1 MQVVEYVEIKVGG
14 RKVKLKVE
22 KQLNIVKIMKLP
34 GLHRVLK
41 MVVIR
46 TEKMLMTTT
55 QVERPEKVMLV
66 TRVEKYRLE
75 VEMAVLCSSVWMA
88 MACCLCE
95 NGGYRMT

>member
-22 KQLNIVKIMKLP
+22 KQLNIVKVMKLP

-41 MVVIR
+41 MAVIR
-46 TEKMLMTTT
+46 TEKMLMTMT
-55 QVERPEKVMLV
+55 QVQRQEKVMLV

-88 MACCLCE
+88 MACCLC
-95 NGGYRMT
+95 